1 MKYINQE
8 NKIFIAGHRGMV
20 GSAISR
26 NLKNNGYINL
36 LTAKRSELDLTET
49 SSVKKWYEINNPDV
63 VVIAAAKVG
72 GIFANSNFFD
82 LGGDSMASLRL
93 VNAAQKEAIA
103 INVREVFEFSTLNEI
118 TFLSKQSKRDK
129 YSLKL
134 TGTFTFLSSM
144 KKFRNII

>member
-63 VVIAAAKVG
+63 VVHAAAKVG
-72 GIFANSNFFD
+72 GIVANLNYPADFITSN
-82 LGGDSMASLRL
+82 L
-93 VNAAQKEAIA
+93 AIQ
-103 INVREVFEFSTLNEI
+103 N
-118 TFLSKQSKRDK
+118 
-129 YSLKL
+129 
-134 TGTFTFLSSM
+134 
-144 KKFRNII
+144 NIISACIKFSDSSFSNSFNFSIS

>member
-49 SSVKKWYEINNPDV
+49 NSVKKWYKINNPDV

-72 GIFANSNFFD
+72 GILANSNFP
-82 LGGDSMASLRL
+82 A
-93 VNAAQKEAIA
+93 
-103 INVREVFEFSTLNEI
+103 
-118 TFLSKQSKRDK
+118 
-129 YSLKL
+129 
-134 TGTFTFLSSM
+134 
-144 KKFRNII
+144 